1 MNKTVKKKKSLF
13 YQGFRVLFMGREN
26 KQNPRNKQNYF
37 IEMNKTHRRVK
48 GRMEILRS
56 KILSDLDT
64 VKTRI
69 MQAGQWHTCPLP
81 LTTDTN
87 IVNLTEKFER
97 KEITENRRN
106 KQNSPEKNFPL
117 LEELN
122 WK

>member
-1 MNKTVKKKKSLF
+1 MAYKRAISASDPQAVEKLTGKLE
-13 YQGFRVLFMGREN
+13 QC
-26 KQNPRNKQNYF
+26 KQ
-37 IEMNKTHRRVK
+37 M
-48 GRMEILRS
+48 
-56 KILSDLDT
+56 
-64 VKTRI
+64 
-69 MQAGQWHTCPLP
+69 P

-117 LEELN
+117 QKEAV

>member
-1 MNKTVKKKKSLF
+1 
-13 YQGFRVLFMGREN
+13 
-26 KQNPRNKQNYF
+26 
-37 IEMNKTHRRVK
+37 MNKTHRRVK

-87 IVNLTEKFER
+87 IVNLKEKFER

-117 LEELN
+117 RRIKI
-122 WK
+122 WKSKSIRKSVITPKVCFSV